1 MLAGAADAAASGS
14 GPPGARRLG
23 ELLAPVAEAVRK
35 RLHDE
40 QYNQKRP
47 RDHDDEWEEEYL
59 LCEFEEEAPSLEGEI
74 RVQARAAEQTR
85 HSAWMRA
92 RSDSWQ
98 SSIAS
103 PQALDTATPRVTVN
117 GNTYCG
123 RYSNTVSAV
132 VVTRL
137 PTLITEPHYRLSRP
151 V

>member
-74 RVQARAAEQTR
+74 RVQA
-85 HSAWMRA
+85 
-92 RSDSWQ
+92 
-98 SSIAS
+98 
-103 PQALDTATPRVTVN
+103 LDTATPRVTVN

-123 RYSNTVSAV
+123 RYSNTVGSVIVFDSDQLQAV
-132 VVTRL
+132 LDGKEREGTAPHRNVAPLCVTTKRMRL
-137 PTLITEPHYRLSRP
+137 EASH
-151 V
+151 